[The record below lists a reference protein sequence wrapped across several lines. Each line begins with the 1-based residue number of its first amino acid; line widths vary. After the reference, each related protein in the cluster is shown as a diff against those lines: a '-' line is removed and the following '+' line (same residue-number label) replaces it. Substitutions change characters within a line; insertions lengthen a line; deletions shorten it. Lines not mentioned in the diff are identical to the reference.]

1 MLTVLKAEKG
11 QSRSLGFVCISC
23 ATVLMS
29 TLLTFIL
36 HSSCIARVRE
46 NVSILSCLLLIFGE
60 RLKNEPFFPRCNCHR
75 DPVTRKMNAT
85 RDQSFEICRLCCL

>member
-1 MLTVLKAEKG
+1 MANSVDEGNSAKSPVDMANDAEGVWSPDIEQSFQEALAIYPPVLKAEKG

-46 NVSILSCLLLIFGE
+46 NVSILSCLLLIFG
-60 RLKNEPFFPRCNCHR
+60 
-75 DPVTRKMNAT
+75 
-85 RDQSFEICRLCCL
+85 